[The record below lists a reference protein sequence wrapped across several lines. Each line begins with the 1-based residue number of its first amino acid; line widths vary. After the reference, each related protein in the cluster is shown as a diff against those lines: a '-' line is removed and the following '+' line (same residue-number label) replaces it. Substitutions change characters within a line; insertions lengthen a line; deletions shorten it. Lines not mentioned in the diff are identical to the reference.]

1 MQCQRSLTIKLG
13 EAQTLP
19 LTHTIVSIFLNHAQ
33 SDNTSTLP
41 VNQEGNDTLDEV
53 WDNESSPGFL
63 GSHCWLWILMHTQ
76 QLCTVFSYAF
86 CFFWPKVH

>member
-19 LTHTIVSIFLNHAQ
+19 LTHIIVSIFLNHTQ

-41 VNQEGNDTLDEV
+41 VNQEGNETLGEV
-53 WDNESSPGFL
+53 WDDESIPGFL
-63 GSHCWLWILMHTQ
+63 WSHC
-76 QLCTVFSYAF
+76 
-86 CFFWPKVH
+86 